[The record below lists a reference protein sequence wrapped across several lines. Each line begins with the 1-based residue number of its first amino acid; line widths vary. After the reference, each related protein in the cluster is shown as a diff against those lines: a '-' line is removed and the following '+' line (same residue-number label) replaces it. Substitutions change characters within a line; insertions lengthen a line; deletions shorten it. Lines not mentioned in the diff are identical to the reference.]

1 MVKITK
7 GKFEGLKRLSNK
19 NGIIEALAIDQRGS
33 IEKMLAKVKGS
44 SVKLEEI
51 E

>member
-33 IEKMLAKVKGS
+33 IKKCFP
-44 SVKLEEI
+44 KLREVL
-51 E
+51 